1 LADSRWQILVKFKDN
16 KLKKITRN
24 LLTQYLSSLR
34 GALGWGFFLFA
45 QLIFAQ
51 SGFEAGNI
59 AYKTGDY
66 KTAIYEYE
74 SVIDARK
81 HSADLYFNLG
91 NCYFKLNKVAPAI
104 YNYEKALVINPDY
117 YQAENNI
124 QVAQKLLVDD
134 IKIIKKVGFALWLQK
149 GTSAYHYNT
158 WAWIAVY
165 LGGLFL
171 LFFCVYYFVDKTII
185 KRLFFIAM
193 IVVLIM
199 ILISL
204 FCAVFEKNR
213 DQSERP
219 AIVFAAISPLK
230 KAPKTISKDIIILHE
245 GTKVFVLEAKENYKK
260 VQLTDGQIGWILSE
274 NIKEVKTK

>member
-1 LADSRWQILVKFKDN
+1 M
-16 KLKKITRN
+16 KLTYLF
-24 LLTQYLSSLR
+24 LLFTQ
-34 GALGWGFFLFA
+34 LF
-45 QLIFAQ
+45 FAQ

-66 KTAIYEYE
+66 KTAISEYE
-74 SVIDARK
+74 SVIDAK
-81 HSADLYFNLG
+81 KQSADLYFNLG
-91 NCYFKLNKVAPAI
+91 NCYYKLNKVAPAI

-185 KRLFFIAM
+185 KRIFFIAM
-193 IVVLIM
+193 TVVLIL

-204 FCAVFEKNR
+204 FCAIFERSRVKK
-213 DQSERP
+213 EKP

-230 KAPKTISKDIIILHE
+230 KAPKSVAKDIIILHE
-245 GTKVFVLEAKENYKK
+245 GTKVFVLETKDNYKK
-260 VQLTDGQIGWILSE
+260 VQLTDGQIGWILSD
-274 NIKEVKTK
+274 NIKEVKK